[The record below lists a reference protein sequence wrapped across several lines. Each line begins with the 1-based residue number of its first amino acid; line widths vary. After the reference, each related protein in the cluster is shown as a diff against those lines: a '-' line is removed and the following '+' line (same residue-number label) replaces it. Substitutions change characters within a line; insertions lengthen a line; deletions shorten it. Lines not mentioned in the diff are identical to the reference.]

1 MLLIEIMEQLMDA
14 SSVGTSP
21 HFPSTTTEGNKR
33 RHQEKGNQNKLRS
46 SPPFFSLFFSFCFLL
61 SVLVL
66 VGFIIIIIIIIIIL
80 LFFSDLFDFLRIGY
94 SCEFLQLNWVIGVST
109 CHRAVG
115 LIAIL
120 NGCDWCQHLLI
131 TIEIFPALNSPPH
144 PLNLI
149 IYSLKDD
156 GMFFWR
162 KHVGRMRG
170 RKLVDWKLLAH
181 LLIIMRAVSHFSLNN
196 QN

>member
-1 MLLIEIMEQLMDA
+1 MQVVWEQVHISLQQQPKEIN
-14 SSVGTSP
+14 VGTRKKEIKINYAHLP
-21 HFPSTTTEGNKR
+21 HFFP
-33 RHQEKGNQNKLRS
+33 
-46 SPPFFSLFFSFCFLL
+46 FSFLFAFYFRFLFLL
-61 SVLVL
+61 VLL
-66 VGFIIIIIIIIIIL
+66 SLSL
-80 LFFSDLFDFLRIGY
+80 LLLLFCSFFSDLFDFLRIGY
-94 SCEFLQLNWVIGVST
+94 SCEFLQLNWAIGVST